1 MAEGWKSDWEKL
13 FAKCAADED
22 YCRRLAS
29 ALGKDHDDEVR
40 SLLDH
45 IGALGAT
52 EAQTAAR
59 VSALKGARSPMTQV
73 ASTFAGGGVGD
84 FVAP

>member
-29 ALGKDHDDEVR
+29 ALDKNHDGEVR
-40 SLLDH
+40 SLLAN
-45 IGALGAT
+45 IGAIGAS
-52 EAQTAAR
+52 EAETAAR
-59 VSALKGARSPMTQV
+59 VSVLKGARVPLTQV
-73 ASTFAGGGVGD
+73 ASTFAGGPGD

>member
-1 MAEGWKSDWEKL
+1 MAEGWKSDWERL

-29 ALGKDHDDEVR
+29 ALGKNHDDEVR
-40 SLLDH
+40 SLLNN
-45 IGALGAT
+45 IGVAGAT

-59 VSALKGARSPMTQV
+59 VSVLKEARAPMTQV
-73 ASTFAGGGVGD
+73 TSTFAGGPGD